1 MRSKS
6 GAMNAPGACKT
17 ASLAEAVTTGVGNMI
32 KSLVASAFGA
42 AVISALAALPANA
55 QDDMAAKTTVCGA
68 CHGQSGEPVSGNTPI
83 IWGQQDNFLY
93 KELHDYH
100 SGERENPIMAPLV
113 KNFSL
118 QDLRGIAGYF
128 AAKTWPA
135 KQGGAAPAAA
145 EPEGIAMCK
154 ACHGQKFEGG
164 QPAPRL
170 AGQGYEYLIGAMDA
184 FADGK
189 RTNNLDMP
197 GFMKALTETQR
208 QAIAHYLSAL

>member
-1 MRSKS
+1 
-6 GAMNAPGACKT
+6 
-17 ASLAEAVTTGVGNMI
+17 MI
-32 KSLVASAFGA
+32 KGLVVSGFGV
-42 AVISALAALPANA
+42 AVVFALVALPANA
-55 QDDMAAKTTVCGA
+55 QEDLAAKTAVCGA

-83 IWGQQDNFLY
+83 IWGQQGNFLY

-100 SGERENPIMAPLV
+100 SGERYNPIMAPLV

-118 QDLRGIAGYF
+118 QDLRGIANYF

-135 KQGGAAPAAA
+135 KQGDSAPTVA

-170 AGQGYEYLIGAMDA
+170 AGQGYEYLISAMNA

-197 GFMKALTETQR
+197 GFMKALSESQR
-208 QAIAHYLSAL
+208 QAIAHYLSSL